1 MNKNIMNSLM
11 LTPFLLVL
19 AVACVSS
26 PEIEEDALVVAAP
39 VQKPIYRSSKKV
51 SNDCGVTIIA
61 DPPPGFAVPRGATP
75 KEMSKMITK
84 FQAVGAE
91 RAMTKT
97 DPSRVSDGYVMI
109 EPLAVRESML
119 LDNNKNIVASFSGDY
134 LGGFTQLLPNGNRL
148 VSSNAPTDE
157 FKKGGGYRGCV
168 EEYASDGSLL
178 WRLNLNTENYIH
190 HHDVVKMDN
199 GNVLALVW
207 EKVSVDQVI
216 SQGRNPEVV
225 AENGLFWYDGVI
237 EVNPLTAE
245 IVWEWSARHHLIQE
259 FDAGKENY
267 GVVADHPELLDINLF
282 HASPSDGSVSPDW
295 THANA
300 LDYNPELD
308 QIIFSSN
315 YLSEIYV
322 IDHSTTAY
330 ESIGDSGGR
339 YGKGGDFLYRWG
351 NPANYGR
358 GSQEDQKLF
367 RQHDVQW
374 IKPGLN
380 GAGNFLIFNNGAGK
394 LRPYS
399 TVVEITPAMN
409 ADGSYDVPAIGSFG
423 PDTLAWEYNP
433 KPEEQFFSWF
443 ISGAQRLPNGNT
455 FVNHGAAGKLREVTS
470 EGEIVWE
477 YHFTTAYTDAPH
489 GLFRAN
495 RYPLDHP
502 GVVALIGSE

>member
-1 MNKNIMNSLM
+1 MNKNILNSSVLIPAL
-11 LTPFLLVL
+11 LTLV
-19 AVACVSS
+19 VACEPV
-26 PEIEEDALVVAAP
+26 PEIEEEELVVVAP
-39 VQKPIYRSSKKV
+39 IQKPIYRSTKKV
-51 SNDCGVTIIA
+51 STDCGVTFMA
-61 DPPPGFAVPRGATP
+61 DPPPGFAVPRGGTM
-75 KEMSKMITK
+75 KEMSEMNSK
-84 FQAVGAE
+84 FLAVGAE
-91 RAMTKT
+91 RAMKET

-109 EPLAVRESML
+109 EAFAVRESML

-148 VSSNAPTDE
+148 VSSNTQTDV
-157 FKKGGGYRGCV
+157 FNKGGGYRGCV
-168 EEYASDGSLL
+168 EEYNSDGSLL

-190 HHDVVKMDN
+190 HHDVVKMEN
-199 GNVLALVW
+199 GNILALVW
-207 EKVSVDQVI
+207 EQVSVDQAV

-237 EVNPLTAE
+237 EVNPFTAE

-267 GVVADHPELLDINLF
+267 AAIADHPELLDINLF
-282 HASPSDGSVSPDW
+282 HTSPRDGSVSPDW

-308 QIIFSSN
+308 QIVWSSN
-315 YLSEIYV
+315 YMSEIYV
-322 IDHSTTAY
+322 IDHSTTPY
-330 ESIGDSGGR
+330 ESMGNSGGR

-351 NPANYGR
+351 NPVNYGR
-358 GSQEDQKLF
+358 GSQEDQKIF

-380 GAGNFLIFNNGAGK
+380 GAGNILIFNNGDGK

-399 TVVEITPAMN
+399 TVIEFTPALN
-409 ADGSYDVPAIGSFG
+409 TDGSYDVPASGGFG
-423 PDTLAWEYNP
+423 PDTLVWEYSP
-433 KPEEQFFSWF
+433 QLEEQFFSWF

-455 FVNHGAAGKLREVTS
+455 FVNHGAAGKLREVTP
-470 EGEIVWE
+470 EGVIVWE
-477 YHFTTAYTDAPH
+477 YHFTTPDTEAPH

-495 RYPLDHP
+495 RYPSDHP
-502 GVVALIGSE
+502 GVVALIGPD